1 MRPRTAQNT
10 GPSPVS
16 PQTTVRVGSSLILPC
31 RDRKRPR
38 LRLSPWAASEE
49 AGLSHIW
56 PQGQWVSARAAGLH
70 PHHTLSG
77 SGESLFIYSS
87 LLPAQIFPYSNSL
100 GGAISLS
107 TQRPWHINHVFL
119 GRGGGNPPTGSWS
132 SLSGLN
138 NKIFSALKSHV
149 TPPASHP
156 CPTLSHFLLK
166 LGSVPDSLR
175 SHCLTSSI
183 TPFSSG
189 L

>member
-87 LLPAQIFPYSNSL
+87 LLFTWVSPYSNSL

-107 TQRPWHINHVFL
+107 TQRPWHIQSHHSGWITKYSRLWKVMSL
-119 GRGGGNPPTGSWS
+119 LLHLTPAPPY
-132 SLSGLN
+132 
-138 NKIFSALKSHV
+138 
-149 TPPASHP
+149 
-156 CPTLSHFLLK
+156 PTSF
-166 LGSVPDSLR
+166 
-175 SHCLTSSI
+175 
-183 TPFSSG
+183 
-189 L
+189 